1 MDDEVRITLRLP
13 EELRDWLRENAQRE
27 RRSLNSEII
36 YMLEVARTA
45 VGGGDPSPLRRLLF
59 PCPAPQGSDSSPA

>member
-1 MDDEVRITLRLP
+1 MRITLRLP

-45 VGGGDPSPLRRLLF
+45 VGGGNQSP
-59 PCPAPQGSDSSPA
+59 